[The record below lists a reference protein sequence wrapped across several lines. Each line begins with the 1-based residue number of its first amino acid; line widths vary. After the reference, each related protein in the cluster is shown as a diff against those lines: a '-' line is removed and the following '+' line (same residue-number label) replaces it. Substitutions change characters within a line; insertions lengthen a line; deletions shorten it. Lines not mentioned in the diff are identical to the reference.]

1 MIYKGR
7 QLGACLVIL
16 FIIYVIERYIL
27 AWTANIDEHWE
38 EWNNIPLNEAAIKEE
53 KRREKEKKKEKK
65 VPKKRNSLPK
75 KKQNNKE
82 WTRKKKKCGRNDS

>member
-7 QLGACLVIL
+7 QLGTCLVIL

-53 KRREKEKKKEKK
+53 KRREKRE
-65 VPKKRNSLPK
+65 RSNSLPK

-82 WTRKKKKCGRNDS
+82 WTRKKKKNGRNDS